1 MISIYCFA
9 YHSPLVVF
17 VPASHAPLHGL
28 MRWSSPDVIV
38 FRGTP
43 CAPEHFIAGAFHAHA
58 EASGLFHLPPVFLA
72 AFPPP
77 EDAVGWQVVVLKSL
91 DPSLWLYQAQGWEA
105 KLEATREQ
113 LDAEQSRL
121 LMHDVVAES
130 VLAELDAQ
138 GRIAIPNALRTY
150 AEITTEVVLIGL
162 YDRIEV
168 WSPVRWLAY
177 LSGLE
182 EQHEMVLGKILDL
195 L

>member
-1 MISIYCFA
+1 MVIARC
-9 YHSPLVVF
+9 H
-17 VPASHAPLHGL
+17 LHGG
-28 MRWSSPDVIV
+28 RHVRRRISVAC
-38 FRGTP
+38 RGR
-43 CAPEHFIAGAFHAHA
+43 
-58 EASGLFHLPPVFLA
+58 GLVRLPPIFLA

-77 EDAVGWQVVVLKSL
+77 EAAVGRQVVVLKAL
-91 DPSLWLYQAQGWEA
+91 DRSLWLYQAQGWDA
-105 KLEATREQ
+105 KLTATREQ

-130 VLAELDAQ
+130 VRAELDSQ
-138 GRIAIPNALRTY
+138 GRIAIPKALRTY
-150 AEITTEVVLIGL
+150 AEITTQVVLIGW

-182 EQHEMVLGKILDL
+182 EQHDLVLGKILDL